1 MKLERLLYG
10 ILFLGL
16 VSCGGGGGSS
26 STSISSSTTSF
37 TGGCSAVSFSQQS
50 LTATEVDQVIAQAVS
65 VASTLGQSATVA
77 VVDRVGNVLGVFQM
91 SGGDYNV
98 TITSNKG
105 VSGGLESVS
114 LDSKFAA
121 ISKAITG
128 AYLSSS
134 GNAFSTRTAGFII
147 QDHYIPQVSNSSAGP
162 LYGVQ
167 FSQLGCGDLVQKT
180 TTDPTIPTISTI
192 GPRRSPLGLSA
203 DPGGF
208 PLYKNGMVVGGI
220 GVVIRSNPT
229 YTLDLNPT
237 DIDNDLKEII
247 AQSATSGF
255 TPQTCIRANQITAN
269 GVTLRYS
276 DSDDN
281 LKTPSLT
288 TLVSATASYGSAF
301 GALASVTN
309 YYVPGTAPVAGTAYG
324 NAASGFA
331 ADSTNFSGQSGYV
344 MVTAASANRYPPT
357 ASSALSAAE
366 VTTLLQNGLTVANA
380 TRAQIRKPL
389 DSAAQVTISVVDQA
403 GVILGI
409 ARTTDAP
416 MFGTDV
422 SLQKARTASF
432 FSFLSTRTNNA
443 RGNLSTL
450 NLLGD
455 YISSSTDSRHA
466 DVFFPSLGN
475 TSFNS
480 NIAFSARAIGNIHR
494 PYFPDGIE
502 SKSRGPLSKAVSSW
516 SPFNIGLQ
524 LDLVQSKIVAALSSS
539 TLTSCTASS
548 VGIDNGIQVFPG
560 GVPIYKSGVLVGG
573 IGVSGD
579 GVDQDDMISFLAVSR
594 TSSSFSA
601 ITNAVSSIRSSTL
614 TASDGN
620 SLRYVQCPQ
629 APFLNSTENAVCE

>member
-16 VSCGGGGGSS
+16 VSCGGGGSS
-26 STSISSSTTSF
+26 SSGVSSSTSF

-50 LTATEVDQVIAQAVS
+50 LSATEVDQVIAQAVS

-105 VSGGLESVS
+105 VTGGLESVS

-167 FSQLGCGDLVQKT
+167 FSQLGCGDLVQKGTST
-180 TTDPTIPTISTI
+180 TL
-192 GPRRSPLGLSA
+192 GPRRSPLGLAA

-281 LKTPSLT
+281 LKTPLLT

-309 YYVPGTAPVAGTAYG
+309 YYVAGTAPVAGTAYG

-331 ADSTNFSGQSGYV
+331 ADSTHFSGQSGYV
-344 MVTAASANRYPPT
+344 MVDVASANRYPPT
-357 ASSALSAAE
+357 ASSGLSAAE
-366 VTTLLQNGLTVANA
+366 VTTLLQNGLTVANV

-389 DSAAQVTISVVDQA
+389 DSAAQVTISVVDQT

-432 FSFLSTRTNNA
+432 FSHLSTRSNNA

-601 ITNAVSSIRSSTL
+601 ITNAVSSIRSSIL

>member
-1 MKLERLLYG
+1 M
-10 ILFLGL
+10 
-16 VSCGGGGGSS
+16 
-26 STSISSSTTSF
+26 
-37 TGGCSAVSFSQQS
+37 
-50 LTATEVDQVIAQAVS
+50 
-65 VASTLGQSATVA
+65 
-77 VVDRVGNVLGVFQM
+77 
-91 SGGDYNV
+91 
-98 TITSNKG
+98 
-105 VSGGLESVS
+105 
-114 LDSKFAA
+114 
-121 ISKAITG
+121 
-128 AYLSSS
+128 
-134 GNAFSTRTAGFII
+134 
-147 QDHYIPQVSNSSAGP
+147 
-162 LYGVQ
+162 
-167 FSQLGCGDLVQKT
+167 GCGDLVQKGTST
-180 TTDPTIPTISTI
+180 TL
-192 GPRRSPLGLSA
+192 GPRRSPLGLAA

-309 YYVPGTAPVAGTAYG
+309 YYVAGTAPVAGTAYG

-331 ADSTNFSGQSGYV
+331 ADSTHFSGQSGYV

-357 ASSALSAAE
+357 ASSGLSAAE
-366 VTTLLQNGLTVANA
+366 VTTLLQNGLTVANV

-601 ITNAVSSIRSSTL
+601 ITNAVSSIRSSIL

>member
-1 MKLERLLYG
+1 M
-10 ILFLGL
+10 
-16 VSCGGGGGSS
+16 
-26 STSISSSTTSF
+26 
-37 TGGCSAVSFSQQS
+37 
-50 LTATEVDQVIAQAVS
+50 IAQAVS

-105 VSGGLESVS
+105 VTGGLESVS

-147 QDHYIPQVSNSSAGP
+147 QDHYIPQVSNFPAGP

-167 FSQLGCGDLVQKT
+167 FSQLGCGDLVQKGT
-180 TTDPTIPTISTI
+180 TTTL
-192 GPRRSPLGLSA
+192 GPRRSPLGLAA

-288 TLVSATASYGSAF
+288 TLVSATASYGNAF

-309 YYVPGTAPVAGTAYG
+309 YYVAGTAPVAGTAYG

-331 ADSTNFSGQSGYV
+331 ADSTHFSGQSGYV

-357 ASSALSAAE
+357 ASSGLSAAE
-366 VTTLLQNGLTVANA
+366 VTTLLQNGLTVANV

-432 FSFLSTRTNNA
+432 FSHLSTRTNNA

-601 ITNAVSSIRSSTL
+601 ITNAVSSIRSSIL

>member
-16 VSCGGGGGSS
+16 VSCGGGGSS
-26 STSISSSTTSF
+26 SSGVSSSTSF

-50 LTATEVDQVIAQAVS
+50 LSAAEVDQVIAQAVS

-105 VSGGLESVS
+105 VTGGLESVS

-167 FSQLGCGDLVQKT
+167 FSQLGCGDLVQKGTST
-180 TTDPTIPTISTI
+180 TL
-192 GPRRSPLGLSA
+192 GPRRSPLGLAA

-281 LKTPSLT
+281 LKTPLLT

-309 YYVPGTAPVAGTAYG
+309 YYVAGTAPAAGTAYG

-331 ADSTNFSGQSGYV
+331 ADSTHFSGQSGYV
-344 MVTAASANRYPPT
+344 MVDVASANRYPPT
-357 ASSALSAAE
+357 ASSGLSAAE
-366 VTTLLQNGLTVANA
+366 VTTLLQNGLTVANV

-389 DSAAQVTISVVDQA
+389 DSAAQVTISVVDQT

-432 FSFLSTRTNNA
+432 FSHLSTRTNNA

-601 ITNAVSSIRSSTL
+601 ITNAVSSIRSSIL

>member
-1 MKLERLLYG
+1 MKLERLLCG

-16 VSCGGGGGSS
+16 VSCGGGGDSS

-50 LTATEVDQVIAQAVS
+50 LSAAEVDQVIAQAVS

-91 SGGDYNV
+91 SGGDFNV

-105 VSGGLESVS
+105 VTGGLESVS

-167 FSQLGCGDLVQKT
+167 FSQLGCGDLVQKGTST
-180 TTDPTIPTISTI
+180 TL
-192 GPRRSPLGLSA
+192 GPRRSPLGLAA

-309 YYVPGTAPVAGTAYG
+309 YYVAGTAPVAGTAYG

-331 ADSTNFSGQSGYV
+331 ADSTHFSGQSGYV

-357 ASSALSAAE
+357 ASSGLSAAE
-366 VTTLLQNGLTVANA
+366 VTTLLQNGLTVANV

-539 TLTSCTASS
+539 TLESCTASS

>member
-16 VSCGGGGGSS
+16 VSCGGGGSS
-26 STSISSSTTSF
+26 SSGVSSSTSF

-50 LTATEVDQVIAQAVS
+50 LSAAEVDQVIAQAVS

-105 VSGGLESVS
+105 VTGGLESVS

-167 FSQLGCGDLVQKT
+167 FSQLGCGDLVQKGTST
-180 TTDPTIPTISTI
+180 TL
-192 GPRRSPLGLSA
+192 GPRRSPLGLAA

-309 YYVPGTAPVAGTAYG
+309 YYVAGTAPVAGTAYG

-331 ADSTNFSGQSGYV
+331 ADSTHFSGQSGYV
-344 MVTAASANRYPPT
+344 MVDVASANRYPPKD
-357 ASSALSAAE
+357 ALSGLSAAE

-389 DSAAQVTISVVDQA
+389 DSAAQVTISVVDQT

-432 FSFLSTRTNNA
+432 FSHLSTRTNNA

-601 ITNAVSSIRSSTL
+601 ITNAVSSIRSSIL

>member
-16 VSCGGGGGSS
+16 VSCGGGGSG
-26 STSISSSTTSF
+26 TSF
-37 TGGCSAVSFSQQS
+37 TGNCTSYAFSQQS
-50 LTATEVDQVIAQAVS
+50 LSAAEVDQVIAQAVS

-105 VSGGLESVS
+105 VTGGLESVS

-167 FSQLGCGDLVQKT
+167 FSQLGCGDLVQKGTST
-180 TTDPTIPTISTI
+180 TL
-192 GPRRSPLGLSA
+192 GPRRSPLGLAA

-288 TLVSATASYGSAF
+288 TLVSATASYGNAF

-309 YYVPGTAPVAGTAYG
+309 YYVAGTAPVAGTAYG

-331 ADSTNFSGQSGYV
+331 ADSTHFSGQSGYV
-344 MVTAASANRYPPT
+344 MVDVASANRYPPT
-357 ASSALSAAE
+357 ASSGLSAAE
-366 VTTLLQNGLTVANA
+366 VTTLLQNGLTVANV

-389 DSAAQVTISVVDQA
+389 DSAAQVTISVVDQT

-432 FSFLSTRTNNA
+432 FSHLSTRTNNA

-601 ITNAVSSIRSSTL
+601 ITNAVSSIRSSIL

>member
-1 MKLERLLYG
+1 MKLERLLCG

-50 LTATEVDQVIAQAVS
+50 LSATEVDQVIAQAVS

-147 QDHYIPQVSNSSAGP
+147 QDHYIPQVSNFPAGP

-167 FSQLGCGDLVQKT
+167 FSQLGCGDLVQKGTST
-180 TTDPTIPTISTI
+180 TL
-192 GPRRSPLGLSA
+192 GPRRSPLGLAA

-281 LKTPSLT
+281 LITPTLT

-309 YYVPGTAPVAGTAYG
+309 YYVAGTAPVAGTAYG

-357 ASSALSAAE
+357 ASSGLSAAE
-366 VTTLLQNGLTVANA
+366 VTTLLQNGLTVANV

-601 ITNAVSSIRSSTL
+601 ITNAVSSIRSSIL

>member
-16 VSCGGGGGSS
+16 VSCGGGGAG
-26 STSISSSTTSF
+26 TSF
-37 TGGCSAVSFSQQS
+37 TGNCTSYAFSQQS
-50 LTATEVDQVIAQAVS
+50 LSAAEVDQVIAQAVS

-105 VSGGLESVS
+105 VTGGLESVS

-167 FSQLGCGDLVQKT
+167 FSQLGCGDLVQKGTST
-180 TTDPTIPTISTI
+180 TL
-192 GPRRSPLGLSA
+192 GPRRSPLGLAA

-309 YYVPGTAPVAGTAYG
+309 YYVAGTAPVAGTAYG

-357 ASSALSAAE
+357 ASSGLSAAE
-366 VTTLLQNGLTVANA
+366 VTTLLQNGLTVANV

-432 FSFLSTRTNNA
+432 FSHLSTRTNNA

>member
-16 VSCGGGGGSS
+16 VSCGGGGSS
-26 STSISSSTTSF
+26 SSGVSSSTSF

-50 LTATEVDQVIAQAVS
+50 LSAAEVDQVIAQAVS

-105 VSGGLESVS
+105 VTGGLESVS

-167 FSQLGCGDLVQKT
+167 FSQLGCGDLVQKGTST
-180 TTDPTIPTISTI
+180 TL
-192 GPRRSPLGLSA
+192 GPRRSPLGLAA

-288 TLVSATASYGSAF
+288 TLVSATASYGNAF

-309 YYVPGTAPVAGTAYG
+309 YYVAGTAPVAGTAYG

-331 ADSTNFSGQSGYV
+331 ADSTHFSGQSGYV

-357 ASSALSAAE
+357 ASSGLSAAE
-366 VTTLLQNGLTVANA
+366 VTTLLQNGLTVANV

-432 FSFLSTRTNNA
+432 FSHLSTRTNNA

-601 ITNAVSSIRSSTL
+601 ITNAVSSIRSSIL

>member
-1 MKLERLLYG
+1 MKLERLLYS

-16 VSCGGGGGSS
+16 VSCGGGGSS
-26 STSISSSTTSF
+26 SSGVSSSTSF

-50 LTATEVDQVIAQAVS
+50 LSAAEVDQVIAQAVS

-105 VSGGLESVS
+105 VTGGLESVS

-167 FSQLGCGDLVQKT
+167 FSQLGCGDLVQKGT
-180 TTDPTIPTISTI
+180 TTTL
-192 GPRRSPLGLSA
+192 GPRRSPLGLAA

-288 TLVSATASYGSAF
+288 TLVSATASYGNAF

-309 YYVPGTAPVAGTAYG
+309 YYVAGTAPVAGTAYG

-331 ADSTNFSGQSGYV
+331 ADSTHFSGQSGYV

-357 ASSALSAAE
+357 ASSGLSAAE
-366 VTTLLQNGLTVANA
+366 VTTLLQNGLTVANV

-389 DSAAQVTISVVDQA
+389 DSAAQVTISVVDQT

-432 FSFLSTRTNNA
+432 FSHLSTRTNNA

-502 SKSRGPLSKAVSSW
+502 SKSRGPLSKSVSSW

-594 TSSSFSA
+594 TSSSFPA
-601 ITNAVSSIRSSTL
+601 ITNAVSSIRSSIL

>member
-16 VSCGGGGGSS
+16 VSCGGGGSS
-26 STSISSSTTSF
+26 SSGVSSSTSF

-50 LTATEVDQVIAQAVS
+50 LSAAEVDQVIAQAVS

-105 VSGGLESVS
+105 VTGGLESVS

-167 FSQLGCGDLVQKT
+167 FSQLGCGDLVQKGTST
-180 TTDPTIPTISTI
+180 TL
-192 GPRRSPLGLSA
+192 GPRRSPLGLAA

-309 YYVPGTAPVAGTAYG
+309 YYVAGTAPVAGTAYG

-331 ADSTNFSGQSGYV
+331 ADSTHFSGQSGYV
-344 MVTAASANRYPPT
+344 MVDVASANRYPPT
-357 ASSALSAAE
+357 ASSGLSAAE
-366 VTTLLQNGLTVANA
+366 VTTLLQNGLTVANV

-409 ARTTDAP
+409 TRTTDAP

-432 FSFLSTRTNNA
+432 FSHLSTRTNNA

-539 TLTSCTASS
+539 TLESCTASS

-601 ITNAVSSIRSSTL
+601 ITNAVSSIRSSIL

>member
-16 VSCGGGGGSS
+16 VSCGGGGSS
-26 STSISSSTTSF
+26 SSGVSSSTSF

-50 LTATEVDQVIAQAVS
+50 LSAAEVDQVIAQAVS

-105 VSGGLESVS
+105 VTGGLESVS

-167 FSQLGCGDLVQKT
+167 FSQLGCGDLVQKGTST
-180 TTDPTIPTISTI
+180 TL
-192 GPRRSPLGLSA
+192 GPRRSPLGLAA

-309 YYVPGTAPVAGTAYG
+309 YYVAGTAPVAGTAYG

-331 ADSTNFSGQSGYV
+331 ADSTHFSGQSGYV
-344 MVTAASANRYPPT
+344 MVDVASANRYPPT
-357 ASSALSAAE
+357 ASSGLSAAE
-366 VTTLLQNGLTVANA
+366 VTTLLQNGLTVANV

-432 FSFLSTRTNNA
+432 FSHLSTRTNNA

-601 ITNAVSSIRSSTL
+601 ITNAVSSIRSSIL

>member
-1 MKLERLLYG
+1 MKLERLLCG

-16 VSCGGGGGSS
+16 VSCGGGGDSS

-50 LTATEVDQVIAQAVS
+50 LSAAEVDQVIAQAVS

-91 SGGDYNV
+91 SGGDFNV

-105 VSGGLESVS
+105 VTGGLESVS

-167 FSQLGCGDLVQKT
+167 FSQLGCGDLVQKGTST
-180 TTDPTIPTISTI
+180 TL
-192 GPRRSPLGLSA
+192 GPRRSPLGLAA

-309 YYVPGTAPVAGTAYG
+309 YYVAGTAPVAGTAYG

-331 ADSTNFSGQSGYV
+331 ADSTHFSGQSGYV

-357 ASSALSAAE
+357 ASSGLSAAE
-366 VTTLLQNGLTVANA
+366 VTTLLQNGLTVANV

>member
-16 VSCGGGGGSS
+16 VSCGGGGSG
-26 STSISSSTTSF
+26 TSF
-37 TGGCSAVSFSQQS
+37 TGNCTSYAFSQQS
-50 LTATEVDQVIAQAVS
+50 LSAAEVDQVIAQAVS

-105 VSGGLESVS
+105 VTGGLESVS

-167 FSQLGCGDLVQKT
+167 FSQLGCGDLVQKGTST
-180 TTDPTIPTISTI
+180 TL
-192 GPRRSPLGLSA
+192 GPRRSPLGLAA

-288 TLVSATASYGSAF
+288 TLVSATASYGNAF

-309 YYVPGTAPVAGTAYG
+309 YYVAGTAPVAGTAYG
-324 NAASGFA
+324 NAASGFV

-344 MVTAASANRYPPT
+344 MVDVASANRYPPT
-357 ASSALSAAE
+357 ASSGLSAAE

-403 GVILGI
+403 GFILGI

-432 FSFLSTRTNNA
+432 FSHLSTRTNNA

-601 ITNAVSSIRSSTL
+601 ITNAVSSIRSSIL

>member
-1 MKLERLLYG
+1 MKLERLLYS

-16 VSCGGGGGSS
+16 VSCGGGGSS
-26 STSISSSTTSF
+26 SSGVSSSTSF

-50 LTATEVDQVIAQAVS
+50 LSAAEVDQVIAQAVS

-105 VSGGLESVS
+105 VTGGLESVS

-147 QDHYIPQVSNSSAGP
+147 QDHYIPQVSNFPAGP

-167 FSQLGCGDLVQKT
+167 FSQLGCGDLVQKGTST
-180 TTDPTIPTISTI
+180 TL
-192 GPRRSPLGLSA
+192 GPRRSPLGLAA

-288 TLVSATASYGSAF
+288 TLVSATASYGNAF

-309 YYVPGTAPVAGTAYG
+309 YYVAGTAPVAGTAYG

-331 ADSTNFSGQSGYV
+331 ADSTHFSGQSGYV
-344 MVTAASANRYPPT
+344 MVTAASANRYPPKD
-357 ASSALSAAE
+357 ALSGLSAAE

-389 DSAAQVTISVVDQA
+389 DSAAQVTISVVDQT

-432 FSFLSTRTNNA
+432 FSHLSTRTNNA

-601 ITNAVSSIRSSTL
+601 ITNAVSSIRSSIL

>member
-16 VSCGGGGGSS
+16 VSCGGGGTG
-26 STSISSSTTSF
+26 TSF
-37 TGGCSAVSFSQQS
+37 TGNCTSYAFSQQS
-50 LTATEVDQVIAQAVS
+50 LSAAEVDQVIAQAVS

-105 VSGGLESVS
+105 VTGGLESVS

-167 FSQLGCGDLVQKT
+167 FSQLGCGDLVQKGTST
-180 TTDPTIPTISTI
+180 TL
-192 GPRRSPLGLSA
+192 GPRRSPLGLAA

-309 YYVPGTAPVAGTAYG
+309 YYVAGTAPVAGTAYG

-357 ASSALSAAE
+357 ASSGLSAAE
-366 VTTLLQNGLTVANA
+366 VTTLLQNGLTVANV

-432 FSFLSTRTNNA
+432 FSHLSTRTNNA

-601 ITNAVSSIRSSTL
+601 ITNALSSIRSSTL

>member
-1 MKLERLLYG
+1 MKLERLLYS

-16 VSCGGGGGSS
+16 VSCGGGGSS
-26 STSISSSTTSF
+26 SSGVSSSTSF

-50 LTATEVDQVIAQAVS
+50 LSAAEVDQVIAQAVS

-105 VSGGLESVS
+105 VTGGLESVS

-147 QDHYIPQVSNSSAGP
+147 QDHYIPQVSNFPAGP

-167 FSQLGCGDLVQKT
+167 FSQLGCGDLVQKGT
-180 TTDPTIPTISTI
+180 TTTL
-192 GPRRSPLGLSA
+192 GPRRSPLGLAA

-288 TLVSATASYGSAF
+288 TLVSATASYGNAF

-309 YYVPGTAPVAGTAYG
+309 YYVAGTAPVAGTAYG

-331 ADSTNFSGQSGYV
+331 ADSTHFSGQSGYV
-344 MVTAASANRYPPT
+344 MVTAASANRYPPKD
-357 ASSALSAAE
+357 ALSGLSAAE

-432 FSFLSTRTNNA
+432 FSHLSTRTNNA

-601 ITNAVSSIRSSTL
+601 ITNAVSSIRSSIL

>member
-1 MKLERLLYG
+1 MKLERLLCG

-16 VSCGGGGGSS
+16 VSCGGGGDSS

-50 LTATEVDQVIAQAVS
+50 LSAAEVDQVIAQAVS

-105 VSGGLESVS
+105 VTGGLESVS

-167 FSQLGCGDLVQKT
+167 FSQLGCGDLVQKGTST
-180 TTDPTIPTISTI
+180 TL
-192 GPRRSPLGLSA
+192 GPRRSPLGLAA

-309 YYVPGTAPVAGTAYG
+309 YYVAGTAPVAGTAYG

-331 ADSTNFSGQSGYV
+331 ADSTHFSGQSGYV
-344 MVTAASANRYPPT
+344 MVTAASANRFPPT
-357 ASSALSAAE
+357 ASSGLSAAE
-366 VTTLLQNGLTVANA
+366 VTTLLQNGLTVANV

>member
-16 VSCGGGGGSS
+16 VSCGGGGSS
-26 STSISSSTTSF
+26 SSGVSSSTSF

-50 LTATEVDQVIAQAVS
+50 LSAAEVDQVIAQAVS

-105 VSGGLESVS
+105 VTGGLESVS

-167 FSQLGCGDLVQKT
+167 FSQLGCGDLVQKGTST
-180 TTDPTIPTISTI
+180 TL
-192 GPRRSPLGLSA
+192 GPRRSPLGLAA

-288 TLVSATASYGSAF
+288 TLVSATASYGNAF

-309 YYVPGTAPVAGTAYG
+309 YYVAGTAPVAGTAYG

-331 ADSTNFSGQSGYV
+331 ADSTHFSGQSGYV

-357 ASSALSAAE
+357 ASSGLSAAE
-366 VTTLLQNGLTVANA
+366 VTTLLQNGLTVANV

-389 DSAAQVTISVVDQA
+389 DSAAQVTISVVDQT

-432 FSFLSTRTNNA
+432 FSHLSTRTNNA

-601 ITNAVSSIRSSTL
+601 ITNAVSSIRSSIL

>member
-1 MKLERLLYG
+1 MKLERLLCG
-10 ILFLGL
+10 SLFLGL

-50 LTATEVDQVIAQAVS
+50 LSATEVDQVIAQAVS

-167 FSQLGCGDLVQKT
+167 FSQLGCGDLVQKGTST
-180 TTDPTIPTISTI
+180 TL
-192 GPRRSPLGLSA
+192 GPRRSPLGLAA

-309 YYVPGTAPVAGTAYG
+309 YYVAGTAPVAGTAYG

-357 ASSALSAAE
+357 ASSGLSAAE
-366 VTTLLQNGLTVANA
+366 VTTLLQNGLSVANV

-601 ITNAVSSIRSSTL
+601 ITNAVSSIRSSIL

>member
-16 VSCGGGGGSS
+16 VSCGGGGSS
-26 STSISSSTTSF
+26 SSGVSSSTSF

-50 LTATEVDQVIAQAVS
+50 LSAAEVDQVIAQAVS

-105 VSGGLESVS
+105 VTGGLESVS

-147 QDHYIPQVSNSSAGP
+147 QDHYIPQVSNFPAGP

-167 FSQLGCGDLVQKT
+167 FSQLGCGDLVQKGTST
-180 TTDPTIPTISTI
+180 TL
-192 GPRRSPLGLSA
+192 GPRRSPLGLAA

-309 YYVPGTAPVAGTAYG
+309 YYVAGTAPAAGTAYG

-331 ADSTNFSGQSGYV
+331 ADSTHFSGQSGYV
-344 MVTAASANRYPPT
+344 MVDVASANRYPPT
-357 ASSALSAAE
+357 ASSGLSAAE
-366 VTTLLQNGLTVANA
+366 VTTLLQNGLTVANV

-389 DSAAQVTISVVDQA
+389 DSAAQVTISVVDQT

-432 FSFLSTRTNNA
+432 FSHLSTRTNNA

-502 SKSRGPLSKAVSSW
+502 SKSRGPLSKSVSSW
-516 SPFNIGLQ
+516 SPFNVGLQ

-601 ITNAVSSIRSSTL
+601 ITNAVSSIRSSIL

>member
-16 VSCGGGGGSS
+16 VSCGGGGSS
-26 STSISSSTTSF
+26 SSGVSSSTSF

-50 LTATEVDQVIAQAVS
+50 LSAAEVDQVIAQAVS

-105 VSGGLESVS
+105 VTGGLESVS

-167 FSQLGCGDLVQKT
+167 FSQLGCGDLVQKGTST
-180 TTDPTIPTISTI
+180 TL
-192 GPRRSPLGLSA
+192 GPRRSPLGLAA

-309 YYVPGTAPVAGTAYG
+309 YYVAGTAPVAGTAYG
-324 NAASGFA
+324 NAASGFV
-331 ADSTNFSGQSGYV
+331 ADSTHFSGQSGYV
-344 MVTAASANRYPPT
+344 ILNEAGENRHPPKAAS
-357 ASSALSAAE
+357 SGLSAAE
-366 VTTLLQNGLTVANA
+366 VTTLLQNGLTVANV

-432 FSFLSTRTNNA
+432 FSHLSTRTNNA

-601 ITNAVSSIRSSTL
+601 ITNAVSSIRSSIL

>member
-1 MKLERLLYG
+1 MLYG

-16 VSCGGGGGSS
+16 VSCGGGGSG
-26 STSISSSTTSF
+26 TSF
-37 TGGCSAVSFSQQS
+37 TGNCTSYAFSQQS
-50 LTATEVDQVIAQAVS
+50 LSAAEVDQVIAQAVS

-105 VSGGLESVS
+105 VTGGLESVS

-147 QDHYIPQVSNSSAGP
+147 QDHYIPQVSNFPAGP

-167 FSQLGCGDLVQKT
+167 FSQLGCGDLVQKGT
-180 TTDPTIPTISTI
+180 TTTL
-192 GPRRSPLGLSA
+192 GPRRSPLGLAA

-288 TLVSATASYGSAF
+288 TLVSATASYGNAF

-309 YYVPGTAPVAGTAYG
+309 YYVAGTAPVAGTAYG

-331 ADSTNFSGQSGYV
+331 ADSTHFSGQSGYV

-357 ASSALSAAE
+357 ASSGLSAAE
-366 VTTLLQNGLTVANA
+366 VTTLLQNGLTVANV

-389 DSAAQVTISVVDQA
+389 DSAAQVTISVVDQT

-432 FSFLSTRTNNA
+432 FSHLSTRTNNA

-601 ITNAVSSIRSSTL
+601 ITNAVSSIRSSIL

>member
-16 VSCGGGGGSS
+16 VSCGGGGSS
-26 STSISSSTTSF
+26 SSGVSSSTSF

-50 LTATEVDQVIAQAVS
+50 LSAAEVDQVIAQAVS

-105 VSGGLESVS
+105 VTGGLESVS

-147 QDHYIPQVSNSSAGP
+147 QDHYIPQVSNFPAGP

-167 FSQLGCGDLVQKT
+167 FSQLGCGDLVQKGT
-180 TTDPTIPTISTI
+180 TTTL
-192 GPRRSPLGLSA
+192 GPRRSPLGLAA

-288 TLVSATASYGSAF
+288 TLVSATASYGNAF

-309 YYVPGTAPVAGTAYG
+309 YYVAGTAPVAGTAYG

-357 ASSALSAAE
+357 ASSGLSAAE
-366 VTTLLQNGLTVANA
+366 VTTLLQNGLTVANV

-432 FSFLSTRTNNA
+432 FSHLSTRTNNA

-601 ITNAVSSIRSSTL
+601 ITNAVSSIRSSIL

>member
-1 MKLERLLYG
+1 MKLERLLYS

-16 VSCGGGGGSS
+16 VSCGGGGSS
-26 STSISSSTTSF
+26 SSGVSSSTSF

-50 LTATEVDQVIAQAVS
+50 LSAAEVDQVIAQAVS

-105 VSGGLESVS
+105 VTGGLESVS

-147 QDHYIPQVSNSSAGP
+147 QDHYIPQVSNFPAGP

-167 FSQLGCGDLVQKT
+167 FSQLGCGDLVQKGT
-180 TTDPTIPTISTI
+180 TTTL
-192 GPRRSPLGLSA
+192 GPRRSPLGLAA

-288 TLVSATASYGSAF
+288 TLVSATASYGNAF

-309 YYVPGTAPVAGTAYG
+309 YYVAGTAPVAGTAYG

-331 ADSTNFSGQSGYV
+331 ADSTHFSGQSGYV

-357 ASSALSAAE
+357 ASSGLSAAE
-366 VTTLLQNGLTVANA
+366 VTTLLQNGLTVANV

-389 DSAAQVTISVVDQA
+389 DSAAQVTISVVDQT

-432 FSFLSTRTNNA
+432 FSHLSTRTNNA

-539 TLTSCTASS
+539 TLESCTASS

-601 ITNAVSSIRSSTL
+601 ITNAVSSIRSSIL

>member
-50 LTATEVDQVIAQAVS
+50 LSATEVDQVIAQAVS

-167 FSQLGCGDLVQKT
+167 FSQLGCGDLVQKGTST
-180 TTDPTIPTISTI
+180 TL
-192 GPRRSPLGLSA
+192 GPRRSPLGLAA

-237 DIDNDLKEII
+237 DIDYDLKEII

-309 YYVPGTAPVAGTAYG
+309 YYVAGTAPVAGTAYG

-357 ASSALSAAE
+357 ASSGLSAAE

-422 SLQKARTASF
+422 SCKGQDGIF

>member
-1 MKLERLLYG
+1 M
-10 ILFLGL
+10 
-16 VSCGGGGGSS
+16 
-26 STSISSSTTSF
+26 
-37 TGGCSAVSFSQQS
+37 
-50 LTATEVDQVIAQAVS
+50 IAQAVS

-105 VSGGLESVS
+105 VTGGLESVS

-167 FSQLGCGDLVQKT
+167 FSQLGCGDLVQKGTST
-180 TTDPTIPTISTI
+180 TL
-192 GPRRSPLGLSA
+192 GPRRSPLGLAA

-309 YYVPGTAPVAGTAYG
+309 YYVAGTAPVAGTAYG

-331 ADSTNFSGQSGYV
+331 ADSTHFSGQSGYV

-357 ASSALSAAE
+357 ASSGLSAAE
-366 VTTLLQNGLTVANA
+366 VTTLLQNGLTVANV

-432 FSFLSTRTNNA
+432 FSHLSTRTNNA

-601 ITNAVSSIRSSTL
+601 ITNAVSSIRSSIL

>member
-16 VSCGGGGGSS
+16 VSCGGGGSS
-26 STSISSSTTSF
+26 SSGVSSSTSF

-50 LTATEVDQVIAQAVS
+50 LSAAEVDQVIAQAVS

-105 VSGGLESVS
+105 VTGGLESVS

-147 QDHYIPQVSNSSAGP
+147 QDHYIPQVSNFPAGP

-167 FSQLGCGDLVQKT
+167 FSQLGCGDLVQKGT
-180 TTDPTIPTISTI
+180 TTTL
-192 GPRRSPLGLSA
+192 GPRRSPLGLAA

-288 TLVSATASYGSAF
+288 TLVSATASYGNAF

-309 YYVPGTAPVAGTAYG
+309 YYVAGTAPVAGTAYG

-331 ADSTNFSGQSGYV
+331 ADSTHFSGQSGYV
-344 MVTAASANRYPPT
+344 MVTAASANRHPPT
-357 ASSALSAAE
+357 ASSGLSAAE

-432 FSFLSTRTNNA
+432 FSHLSTRTNNA

-524 LDLVQSKIVAALSSS
+524 LDLVQSKIVDALSSS

-601 ITNAVSSIRSSTL
+601 ITNAVSSIRSSIL

>member
-1 MKLERLLYG
+1 MKLERLLYS

-16 VSCGGGGGSS
+16 VSCGGGGSS
-26 STSISSSTTSF
+26 SSGVSSSTSF

-50 LTATEVDQVIAQAVS
+50 LSAAEVDQVIAQAVS

-105 VSGGLESVS
+105 VTGGLESVS

-167 FSQLGCGDLVQKT
+167 FSQLGCGDLVQKGTST
-180 TTDPTIPTISTI
+180 TL
-192 GPRRSPLGLSA
+192 GPRRSPLGLAA

-309 YYVPGTAPVAGTAYG
+309 YYVAGTAPVAGTAYG

-331 ADSTNFSGQSGYV
+331 ADSTHFSGQSGYV

-357 ASSALSAAE
+357 ASSGLSAAE
-366 VTTLLQNGLTVANA
+366 VTTLLQNGLTVANV

-389 DSAAQVTISVVDQA
+389 DSAAQVTISVVDQT

-432 FSFLSTRTNNA
+432 FSHLSTRTNNA

-601 ITNAVSSIRSSTL
+601 ITNAVSSIRSSIL

>member
-16 VSCGGGGGSS
+16 VSCGGGGSSSSGVSS
-26 STSISSSTTSF
+26 STSF
-37 TGGCSAVSFSQQS
+37 NGGCSAVSFSQQS
-50 LTATEVDQVIAQAVS
+50 LSAAEVDQVIAQAVS

-105 VSGGLESVS
+105 VTGGLESVS

-167 FSQLGCGDLVQKT
+167 FSQLGCGDLVQKGTST
-180 TTDPTIPTISTI
+180 TL
-192 GPRRSPLGLSA
+192 GPRRSPLGLAA

-281 LKTPSLT
+281 LKTPLLT

-309 YYVPGTAPVAGTAYG
+309 YYVAGTAPVAGTAYG

-331 ADSTNFSGQSGYV
+331 ADSTHFSGQSGYV
-344 MVTAASANRYPPT
+344 MVDVASANRYPPT
-357 ASSALSAAE
+357 ASSGLSAAE
-366 VTTLLQNGLTVANA
+366 VTTLLQNGLTVANV

-389 DSAAQVTISVVDQA
+389 DSAAQVTISVVDQT

-432 FSFLSTRTNNA
+432 FSHLSTRTNNA

-601 ITNAVSSIRSSTL
+601 ITNAVSSIRSSIL

>member
-1 MKLERLLYG
+1 MKLERLLYS

-16 VSCGGGGGSS
+16 VSCGGGGSS
-26 STSISSSTTSF
+26 SSGVSSSTSF

-50 LTATEVDQVIAQAVS
+50 LSAAEVDQVIAQAVS

-105 VSGGLESVS
+105 VTGGLESVS

-147 QDHYIPQVSNSSAGP
+147 QDHYIPQVSNPSAGP

-167 FSQLGCGDLVQKT
+167 FSQLGCGDLVQKGT
-180 TTDPTIPTISTI
+180 TTTL
-192 GPRRSPLGLSA
+192 GPRRSPLGLAA

-288 TLVSATASYGSAF
+288 TLVSATASYGNAF

-309 YYVPGTAPVAGTAYG
+309 YYVAGTGPVAGTAYG

-331 ADSTNFSGQSGYV
+331 ADSTHFSGQSGYV

-357 ASSALSAAE
+357 ASSGLSAAE
-366 VTTLLQNGLTVANA
+366 VTTLLQNGLTVANV

-389 DSAAQVTISVVDQA
+389 DSAAQVTISVVDQS

-409 ARTTDAP
+409 ARTPDAP

-432 FSFLSTRTNNA
+432 FSHLSTRTNNA

-601 ITNAVSSIRSSTL
+601 ITNAVSSIRSSIL

>member
-16 VSCGGGGGSS
+16 VSCGGGGSS
-26 STSISSSTTSF
+26 SSGVSSSTSF

-50 LTATEVDQVIAQAVS
+50 LSAAEVDQVIAQAVS

-105 VSGGLESVS
+105 VTGGLESVS

-167 FSQLGCGDLVQKT
+167 FSQLGCGDLVQKGTST
-180 TTDPTIPTISTI
+180 TL
-192 GPRRSPLGLSA
+192 GPRRSPLGLAA

-237 DIDNDLKEII
+237 DIDNDFKEII

-301 GALASVTN
+301 GALASVMN
-309 YYVPGTAPVAGTAYG
+309 YYVAGTAPVAGTAYG

-344 MVTAASANRYPPT
+344 MVTVASANRYPPT
-357 ASSALSAAE
+357 ASSGLSAAE
-366 VTTLLQNGLTVANA
+366 VTTLLQNGLTVANV

-389 DSAAQVTISVVDQA
+389 DSAAQVTISVVDQT

-432 FSFLSTRTNNA
+432 FSHLSTRTNNA

-601 ITNAVSSIRSSTL
+601 ITNAVSSIRSSIL

>member
-16 VSCGGGGGSS
+16 VSCGGGGSS
-26 STSISSSTTSF
+26 SSGVSSSTSF

-50 LTATEVDQVIAQAVS
+50 LSAAEVDQVIAQAVS

-105 VSGGLESVS
+105 VTGGLESVS

-147 QDHYIPQVSNSSAGP
+147 QDHYIPQVSNFPAGP

-167 FSQLGCGDLVQKT
+167 FSQLGCGDLVQKGTST
-180 TTDPTIPTISTI
+180 TL
-192 GPRRSPLGLSA
+192 GPRRSPLGLAA

-309 YYVPGTAPVAGTAYG
+309 YYVAGTAPAAGTAY
-324 NAASGFA
+324 
-331 ADSTNFSGQSGYV
+331 
-344 MVTAASANRYPPT
+344 
-357 ASSALSAAE
+357 
-366 VTTLLQNGLTVANA
+366 
-380 TRAQIRKPL
+380 
-389 DSAAQVTISVVDQA
+389 
-403 GVILGI
+403 
-409 ARTTDAP
+409 
-416 MFGTDV
+416 
-422 SLQKARTASF
+422 
-432 FSFLSTRTNNA
+432 
-443 RGNLSTL
+443 
-450 NLLGD
+450 
-455 YISSSTDSRHA
+455 
-466 DVFFPSLGN
+466 
-475 TSFNS
+475 
-480 NIAFSARAIGNIHR
+480 
-494 PYFPDGIE
+494 
-502 SKSRGPLSKAVSSW
+502 
-516 SPFNIGLQ
+516 
-524 LDLVQSKIVAALSSS
+524 
-539 TLTSCTASS
+539 
-548 VGIDNGIQVFPG
+548 
-560 GVPIYKSGVLVGG
+560 
-573 IGVSGD
+573 
-579 GVDQDDMISFLAVSR
+579 
-594 TSSSFSA
+594 
-601 ITNAVSSIRSSTL
+601 
-614 TASDGN
+614 
-620 SLRYVQCPQ
+620 
-629 APFLNSTENAVCE
+629 

>member
-1 MKLERLLYG
+1 MKLERLLCG

-50 LTATEVDQVIAQAVS
+50 LSATEVDQVIAQAVS

-167 FSQLGCGDLVQKT
+167 FSQLGCGDLVQKGTST
-180 TTDPTIPTISTI
+180 TL
-192 GPRRSPLGLSA
+192 GPRRSPLGLAA

-237 DIDNDLKEII
+237 DIDYDLKEII

-288 TLVSATASYGSAF
+288 TLVSATASYGSTF

-309 YYVPGTAPVAGTAYG
+309 YYVAGTAPVAGTAYG

-357 ASSALSAAE
+357 ASSGLSAAE
-366 VTTLLQNGLTVANA
+366 VTTLLQNGLSVANV

>member
-1 MKLERLLYG
+1 
-10 ILFLGL
+10 
-16 VSCGGGGGSS
+16 
-26 STSISSSTTSF
+26 
-37 TGGCSAVSFSQQS
+37 
-50 LTATEVDQVIAQAVS
+50 
-65 VASTLGQSATVA
+65 
-77 VVDRVGNVLGVFQM
+77 
-91 SGGDYNV
+91 
-98 TITSNKG
+98 
-105 VSGGLESVS
+105 

-147 QDHYIPQVSNSSAGP
+147 QDHYIPQVSNFPAGP

-167 FSQLGCGDLVQKT
+167 FSQLGCGDLVQKGTST
-180 TTDPTIPTISTI
+180 TL
-192 GPRRSPLGLSA
+192 GPRRSPLGLAA

-309 YYVPGTAPVAGTAYG
+309 YYVAGTAPVAGTAYG

-331 ADSTNFSGQSGYV
+331 ADSTHFSGQSGYV
-344 MVTAASANRYPPT
+344 MVDVASANRYPPT
-357 ASSALSAAE
+357 ASSGLSAAE
-366 VTTLLQNGLTVANA
+366 VTTLLQNGLTVANV

-389 DSAAQVTISVVDQA
+389 DSAAQVTISVVDQT

-432 FSFLSTRTNNA
+432 FSHLSTRTNNA

-560 GVPIYKSGVLVGG
+560 GVPS
-573 IGVSGD
+573 
-579 GVDQDDMISFLAVSR
+579 
-594 TSSSFSA
+594 
-601 ITNAVSSIRSSTL
+601 
-614 TASDGN
+614 
-620 SLRYVQCPQ
+620 
-629 APFLNSTENAVCE
+629 

>member
-1 MKLERLLYG
+1 MKLERLLCG

-16 VSCGGGGGSS
+16 VSCGGGGDSS

-50 LTATEVDQVIAQAVS
+50 LSAAEVDQVIAQAVS

-91 SGGDYNV
+91 SGGDFNV

-105 VSGGLESVS
+105 VTGGLESVS

-167 FSQLGCGDLVQKT
+167 FSQLGCGDLVQKGTST
-180 TTDPTIPTISTI
+180 TL
-192 GPRRSPLGLSA
+192 GPRRSPLGLAA

-309 YYVPGTAPVAGTAYG
+309 YYVAGTAPVAGTAYG

-331 ADSTNFSGQSGYV
+331 ADSTHFSGQSGYV

-357 ASSALSAAE
+357 ASSGLSAAE
-366 VTTLLQNGLTVANA
+366 VTTLLQNGLTVANV

-601 ITNAVSSIRSSTL
+601 ITNAVSSIRSSIL